1 MSAADVDLKAVDAA
15 MGGGPHAPKPHV
27 AGVSRAKEL
36 LTSRVGSAVAILI
49 AVLWTIPTL
58 GLFVSSFR
66 SKADIKTSGWWTA
79 FADGGWTLDNY
90 QSVMFGSNASGNL
103 LPNII
108 NSLAITIPGAL
119 FPLAIAIL
127 AAYAFSVLEW
137 KGRDTVFII
146 VFALQIVPLQM
157 ALIPLLQMFSN
168 TWWAEMIPYAPV
180 WIAHTCFALPL
191 AIFLMHNFM
200 AEIPK
205 SLVEAARVDGAGH
218 ATLFVKVMLPLLVPA
233 IASFGIFQ
241 VLWVWNDLLVGMTFT
256 GGSQAA
262 QPITARLSEMAS
274 ANFGNNQH
282 LLTAGAFISMILPLI
297 VFFSLQRYFVRGL
310 MAGSVKG

>member
-1 MSAADVDLKAVDAA
+1 MTTVATAPTAVPPAEEKV
-15 MGGGPHAPKPHV
+15 P
-27 AGVSRAKEL
+27 GVSRVKQM

-49 AVLWTIPTL
+49 AALWTIPTS

-66 SKADIKTSGWWTA
+66 TREAIKGSGWWNA
-79 FADGGWTLDNY
+79 FLEGGWTLENY
-90 QSVMFGSNASGNL
+90 ESVLFGTQASGNL
-103 LPNII
+103 FPNIV
-108 NSLAITIPGAL
+108 NSLVITIPGAL
-119 FPLAIAIL
+119 APLIIAVM

-137 KGRDTVFII
+137 KGRDTLFVI

-157 ALIPLLQMFSN
+157 ALLPLLQVFSGSQIFRD
-168 TWWAEMIPYAPV
+168 IPFLGV

-191 AIFLMHNFM
+191 ATFLLHNFM

-218 ATLFVKVMLPLLVPA
+218 ATLFVRVMLPLLVPA
-233 IASFGIFQ
+233 LASFAIFQ
-241 VLWVWNDLLVGMTFT
+241 VLWVWNDLLVGLTFT
-256 GGSQAA
+256 GGNQAA
-262 QPITARLSEMAS
+262 EPITSRLSNMAS

-282 LLTAGAFISMILPLI
+282 LLTAGAFIAMIMPLV
-297 VFFSLQRYFVRGL
+297 VFFTLQRYFVRGL

>member
-1 MSAADVDLKAVDAA
+1 MSTADVSLKNVDAA
-15 MGGGPHAPKPHV
+15 MGSTRAPEEKVP
-27 AGVSRAKEL
+27 GVTRMKQM
-36 LTSRVGSAVAILI
+36 LTSRIGSAVAIVI
-49 AVLWTIPTL
+49 AVLWTIPTV

-66 SKADIKTSGWWTA
+66 TKGDIKSSGWWTG
-79 FADGGWTLDNY
+79 FADGGWTLENY
-90 QSVMFGSNASGNL
+90 ESVLFGSNASGNL

-119 FPLAIAIL
+119 FPLVIAIF
-127 AAYAFSVLEW
+127 AAYAFSILEW

-157 ALIPLLQMFSN
+157 ALIPLLQLFSG

-241 VLWVWNDLLVGMTFT
+241 VLWVWNDLLVGLTFT

-262 QPITARLSEMAS
+262 EPITSRLANMAS

-282 LLTAGAFISMILPLI
+282 LLTAGAFISMILPLV